1 MVYLAS
7 SRYTGRA
14 HFKTLKG
21 GRGGDGKERN
31 GIVVAGEEEENRR
44 RLDGKG
50 IFLDEWKLATVV
62 TLSMHVGSLGG
73 ST

>member
-14 HFKTLKG
+14 HFQTLKG
-21 GRGGDGKERN
+21 GRGGAGKERN
-31 GIVVAGEEEENRR
+31 GIVAGEEEENRR

-62 TLSMHVGSLGG
+62 TLSMHVGSFGV